1 MPIVPDK
8 QATLTQGRFTT
19 LHTTIFRPCKVT
31 LTGVS
36 GEFTTIPFRI
46 KRRGFEGE
54 PFEASE
60 ASIPRGGGLAVKRIQ
75 ATTPEGVGTLDIVY
89 ELRTGV
95 DAG

>member
-1 MPIVPDK
+1 MPIKADQ
-8 QATLTQGRFTT
+8 QATLTLGRFTT
-19 LHTTIFRPCKVT
+19 LHTTILRACKVT

-46 KRRGFEGE
+46 KGPGVQGE

-60 ASIPRGGGLAVKRIQ
+60 VSIPRGLGFKRIQ

-89 ELRTGV
+89 ELRTGA
-95 DAG
+95 DAE

>member
-1 MPIVPDK
+1 MTIRPDQ

-19 LHTTIFRPCKVT
+19 LHTTIFGPCKVT

-46 KRRGFEGE
+46 KRGRVEGD
-54 PFEASE
+54 PFDASE
-60 ASIPRGGGLAVKRIQ
+60 ASIARGLGLKRLQ

-89 ELRTGV
+89 ELRTGA
-95 DAG
+95 DA